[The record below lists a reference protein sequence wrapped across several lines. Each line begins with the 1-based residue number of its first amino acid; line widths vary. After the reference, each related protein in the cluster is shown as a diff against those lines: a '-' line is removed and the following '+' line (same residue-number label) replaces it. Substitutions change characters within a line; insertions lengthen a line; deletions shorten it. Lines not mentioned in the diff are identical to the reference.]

1 MAFERSKVVL
11 AKAGLNLPFAQAPEI
26 RAPHIVDLLIAE
38 RGRKI
43 VTNPLWPLVRP
54 ALHRILNYREAIRMT
69 DELAPLSGLDGLDR
83 VSKLLELDLEVSG
96 ADWIPAAGRFL
107 IAANHPTGLADA
119 IAVYD
124 AVRPTRRDIIFF
136 ANRDALRVN
145 RRFGDVVIPVEWRE
159 DLKTRTKSRETL
171 VGTGRAISEEKAI
184 VLFPS
189 GRIAFWADGKL
200 NERPW
205 QTSIISLARRYELP
219 VLPVHVSARNS
230 WLFYWFAN
238 WNTELRDMT
247 VFHELLNKKHKK
259 FAVRIGKPIEPDRL
273 SGDIGEMTQKLQQHC
288 AVELAGDGNSEF
300 TP

>member
-11 AKAGLNLPFAQAPEI
+11 AKAGLYLPFAQAPDT
-26 RAPHIVDLLIAE
+26 RVAHIVDLLIAE
-38 RGRKI
+38 RGQKI
-43 VTNPLWPLVRP
+43 VNNPFWPVVRP
-54 ALHRILNYREAIRMT
+54 ALHSILNYREAIRLT

-83 VSKLLELDLEVSG
+83 VSQMLKLDLEVAG
-96 ADWIPAAGRFL
+96 ADRIPAMGSFL
-107 IAANHPTGLADA
+107 MAANHPTGLADA

-124 AVRPTRRDIIFF
+124 AVRPTRRDVIFF

-145 RRFGDVVIPVEWRE
+145 RRFGDVVIPVEWRG

-171 VGTGRAISEEKAI
+171 VGTNRAVNEHKAI

-189 GRIAFWADGKL
+189 GRIAYWADGRL

-247 VFHELLNKKHKK
+247 VFHELLNKKRKK
-259 FAVRIGKPIEPDRL
+259 FAVHIGKPIEPDRL
-273 SGDIGEMTQKLQQHC
+273 LGDIGEMTSKLQRYC
-288 AVELAGDGNSEF
+288 AIELAADGDSEF